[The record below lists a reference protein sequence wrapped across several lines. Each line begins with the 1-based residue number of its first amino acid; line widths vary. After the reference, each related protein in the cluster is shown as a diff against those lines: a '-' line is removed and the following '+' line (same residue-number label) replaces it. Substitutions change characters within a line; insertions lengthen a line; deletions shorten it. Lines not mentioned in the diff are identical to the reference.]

1 MDFLLKYSVFLQFIG
16 DFSFIA
22 MAAYLTGR
30 SRFLMNCARNP
41 FHLLSWLSLTIL
53 FSGLAIT
60 GAYSGAPGA
69 DSLIT
74 TRFLGVL
81 LSGLVGGPLVG
92 FSVGL
97 VSAVHLSLLDPLHSS
112 TAAIASVLCGAF
124 AGLVRQRQ
132 SLYHMNWEMGAVV
145 ALAAELLQNALII
158 SFQGQ
163 SESMTPYLESIAL
176 PTAFLTVAGVS
187 LFLFIVGRSET
198 EQDTYGA
205 KAAYLSLEIARR
217 TLPYLRDGFTA
228 EAAHHTA
235 RIVHELTR
243 TAAVAISDREQ
254 LIAFTGKGR
263 DHHRPGDRLTSKT
276 VQRAIAEETVLM
288 LSSAEEKLCLEANC
302 PLTSGVVAPL
312 FANGTVIGAIQLFRT
327 GIDSVS
333 EVDVRL
339 ADGVANLLSVQ
350 IQLADSDRQRK
361 MREEAEFKALQAQ
374 INPHFLFNT
383 LNIIMSFCRTDP
395 DKARH
400 LLGNLATMMQRS
412 FAHQGDFIT
421 LNREL
426 DGIEAYLEIV
436 KARFGNRLTVRMNI
450 DSSLLSLPIP
460 LLCLQPL
467 VENAVQHGLFPKT
480 DDCLLTIAA
489 SPDGDAA
496 LITVSDNGVGIP
508 EEKRRTL
515 LAGQSEG
522 IGMSNVHNRLLSI
535 YGTGYGLSIDSNPPQ
550 GTTVSLRIPWS
561 ASPLPDPADE

>member
-53 FSGLAIT
+53 FSGIVIT

-97 VSAVHLSLLDPLHSS
+97 VSAIHLSILDPVHTS
-112 TAAIASVLCGAF
+112 TAAISSVLCGAF

-163 SESMTPYLESIAL
+163 SESIALYLQSIAL

-198 EQDTYGA
+198 EQDTYSA
-205 KAAYLSLEIARR
+205 KAAFLSLEIARR
-217 TLPYLRDGFTA
+217 TLPYLRDGFTP

-235 RIVHELTR
+235 RIVQELTR

-254 LIAFTGKGR
+254 LIAFVGKGS
-263 DHHRPGDRLTSKT
+263 DHHRPGDPIVSQA

-288 LSSAEEKLCLEANC
+288 LNSGEETICPEKDC
-302 PLTSGVVAPL
+302 PLNSGVAAPL
-312 FANGTVIGAIQLFRT
+312 FANGTVMGAIQLFRK
-327 GIDSVS
+327 GMDSVS

-339 ADGVANLLSVQ
+339 ADGIANLLSVQ
-350 IQLADSDRQRK
+350 VQLADSDRQRK

-426 DGIEAYLEIV
+426 DGVEAYLEIV
-436 KARFGNRLTVRMNI
+436 KARFGNRLTIHWDI
-450 DSSLLSLPIP
+450 DASLLALPIP

-480 DDCLLTIAA
+480 DDCILTIAA
-489 SPDGDAA
+489 HSDGDAA
-496 LITVSDNGVGIP
+496 LITISDNGVGIP
-508 EEKRRTL
+508 EEKRATL
-515 LAGQSEG
+515 LSRQTEG
-522 IGMSNVHNRLLSI
+522 IGMTNVHHRLLSI
-535 YGTGYGLSIDSNPPQ
+535 YGPGYGLHIDSDPPR
-550 GTTVSLRIPWS
+550 GTCVSLRIPWT
-561 ASPLPDPADE
+561 ASPAPEPAVQ

>member
-1 MDFLLKYSVFLQFIG
+1 MEFLLNYSLFLQLIG

-30 SRFLMNCARNP
+30 SRYLMNCARNP
-41 FHLLSWLSLTIL
+41 FHVLSWLSLTIL

-60 GAYSGAPGA
+60 GAYNGAPGA
-69 DSLIT
+69 VAGAVIT
-74 TRFLGVL
+74 SRFLSVL
-81 LSGLVGGPLVG
+81 LSGLIGGPLVG

-97 VSAVHLSLLDPLHSS
+97 VSAIHLSLLNPVHAG
-112 TAAIASVLCGAF
+112 TAAVASVLCGAF

-145 ALAAELLQNALII
+145 ALAAELLQNAIII

-163 SESMTPYLESIAL
+163 SDTIIPYLETVAL

-187 LFLFIVGRSET
+187 LFLFIVSRSET

-217 TLPYLRDGFTA
+217 TLPYLRDGFTGD
-228 EAAHHTA
+228 AARHTA
-235 RIVHELTR
+235 RIIHELTR
-243 TAAVAISDREQ
+243 TAAVAITDREQ
-254 LIAFTGKGR
+254 LIAFVGLGS
-263 DHHRPGDRLTSKT
+263 DHHQAGDQLSSQA
-276 VQRAIAEETVLM
+276 VLRAIAEETVVM
-288 LSSAEEKLCLEANC
+288 LSSTEEKICPAKGC
-302 PLTSGVVAPL
+302 PLTSGVAAPL
-312 FANGTVIGAIQLFRT
+312 FANGAVIGAIQLFRK
-327 GIDSVS
+327 GQDSVS

-339 ADGVANLLSVQ
+339 ADGIANLLSVQ
-350 IQLADSDRQRK
+350 IQLADTDRQRK

-400 LLGNLATMMQRS
+400 LLGSLATMMQRS

-436 KARFGNRLTVRMNI
+436 KARFGNRLSIEQDI
-450 DSSLLSLPIP
+450 DSGLLALPIP

-480 DDCLLTIAA
+480 DDCLLIIAA
-489 SPDGDAA
+489 HPDGNAA
-496 LITVSDNGVGIP
+496 RITVTDNGVGIP
-508 EEKRRTL
+508 DDKWETL
-515 LAGQSEG
+515 LSRKSGG
-522 IGMSNVHNRLLSI
+522 IGIPNVHNRLLSI
-535 YGTGYGLSIDSNPPQ
+535 YGPDYGLQITSDPPR
-550 GTTVSLRIPWS
+550 GTSVTLRIPWDRKN
-561 ASPLPDPADE
+561 PD